1 MLTVGSRFIGESI
14 DVDYLGQGIVK
25 HEELVIFVKGMLSGE
40 VAEIE
45 IKTLKKR
52 FDEGKIVK
60 IVKPSL
66 SRREG
71 VTNVLGSMDLYHMKD
86 EDQLKWQTK
95 LTEDTILKIA
105 GIKVET
111 ERILTDHK
119 FIRYRN
125 KSVYHVMDKD
135 NITLGLYHEDG
146 RGLMRVA
153 DFLLADELTNH
164 LVKVIHQS
172 EVKVDFLSLKNIAF
186 RTNEKKEALV
196 TLVATK
202 ASFKGLTQL
211 IQVLK
216 KEPSVIGITLNIKD
230 DVRKILGTTSHLLYG
245 TETIDETL
253 GDLIY
258 PVTDQS
264 FFQINVPVI
273 VKAYDVIKSSM
284 KPQKKVIDAYSG
296 VGTIGFYL
304 ASKAK
309 EMIMIESNSDA
320 FKMSE
325 RMKETYGIN
334 HVSLIQGRAEVE
346 IKNIDGDILVI
357 DPPRNGL
364 MPELVT
370 SMIEKPFEE
379 VYYVSCDL
387 KTLARDLSLLKDTY
401 NIQKVYPIR
410 MFPQTTECETLVIL
424 HQKK

>member
-52 FDEGKIVK
+52 FAEGKIVK

-86 EDQLKWQTK
+86 ED
-95 LTEDTILKIA
+95 
-105 GIKVET
+105 
-111 ERILTDHK
+111 
-119 FIRYRN
+119 
-125 KSVYHVMDKD
+125 
-135 NITLGLYHEDG
+135 
-146 RGLMRVA
+146 
-153 DFLLADELTNH
+153 
-164 LVKVIHQS
+164 
-172 EVKVDFLSLKNIAF
+172 
-186 RTNEKKEALV
+186 LV

-379 VYYVSCDL
+379 VYYV
-387 KTLARDLSLLKDTY
+387 
-401 NIQKVYPIR
+401 
-410 MFPQTTECETLVIL
+410 
-424 HQKK
+424 

>member
-52 FDEGKIVK
+52 FAEGKIVK

-66 SRREG
+66 ARREG
-71 VTNVLGSMDLYHMKD
+71 VNNVLGSMDLYHMKD

-105 GIKVET
+105 GIKIKAEP
-111 ERILTDHK
+111 ILTDQK
-119 FIRYRN
+119 FLRYRN
-125 KSVYHVMDKD
+125 KSVYHVMEKE

-146 RGLMRVA
+146 RGLLRVSE
-153 DFLLADELTNH
+153 FLLADELTNH

-245 TETIDETL
+245 SETIDEAL
-253 GDLIY
+253 GDMVY

-273 VKAYDVIKSSM
+273 VKAYDMIKSSM
-284 KPQKKVIDAYSG
+284 KPHRKVIDAYSG

-309 EMIMIESNSDA
+309 EMIMIESNADA

-325 RMKETYGIN
+325 RMKETYQMN

-346 IKNIDGDILVI
+346 IKKIDGDVLVI

-370 SMIEKPFEE
+370 SMIEKPFKEI
-379 VYYVSCDL
+379 YYVSCDL

-401 NIQKVYPIR
+401 DIQKVYPIR
-410 MFPQTTECETLVIL
+410 MFPQTTECETLVML
-424 HQKK
+424 NQKK